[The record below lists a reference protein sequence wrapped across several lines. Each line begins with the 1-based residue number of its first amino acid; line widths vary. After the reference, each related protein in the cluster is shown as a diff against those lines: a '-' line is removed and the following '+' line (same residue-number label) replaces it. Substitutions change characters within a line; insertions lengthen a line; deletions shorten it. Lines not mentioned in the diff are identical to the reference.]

1 MLSRWWGFFFDFR
14 RTLSP
19 NHALIA
25 ERWRR
30 GRSALVLGTLVSL
43 RNLDH
48 RGNADP

>member
-43 RNLDH
+43 RNLC
-48 RGNADP
+48 